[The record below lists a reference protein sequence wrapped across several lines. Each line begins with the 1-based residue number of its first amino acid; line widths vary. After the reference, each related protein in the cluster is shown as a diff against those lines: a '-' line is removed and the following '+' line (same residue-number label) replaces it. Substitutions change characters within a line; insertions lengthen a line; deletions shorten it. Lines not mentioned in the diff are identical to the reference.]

1 MTALRE
7 RMPEMQPR
15 ISIGDFS
22 RMTHLSVKALRHYH
36 DVGVLEPAE
45 VDTFTGYRFYN
56 ASQVPVAQ
64 VIRRFRDLGMP
75 LDEVRSVLA
84 APDLATRNR
93 VIVAHLE
100 RMESQLAQT
109 QATVVSLRSL
119 LERPRAQ
126 PAIEYRSVPAVRA
139 LAITETV
146 AADFTDWLLGAF
158 GELDHALS
166 AAGVQPAGP
175 RCALFSGDVFKW
187 EAGTMVAFVPVG
199 LQAAVPAR
207 AGRLSV
213 SQIPA
218 AELAVAVHRGPFDD
232 LDQTYGA
239 LGTYVTA
246 RELGVDAPIREYYLV
261 SPLDTDDQS
270 AWVTEVAWPVFLTS
284 PAGAADQPDTGAAA
298 T

>member
-1 MTALRE
+1 MNALRG
-7 RMPEMQPR
+7 RMPDMQPR

-45 VDTFTGYRFYN
+45 VDPFTGYRFYN
-56 ASQVPVAQ
+56 PSQVPLAQ
-64 VIRRFRDLGMP
+64 VIRRFRDLDMP

-119 LERPRAQ
+119 LERPQAQ
-126 PAIEYRSVPAVRA
+126 PAIEYRSVPAARA

-146 AADFTDWLLGAF
+146 SMADSVDWLLGAF
-158 GELDHALS
+158 GELDHVLG
-166 AAGVQPAGP
+166 AAGADRAGP
-175 RCALFSGDVFKW
+175 RCALYSGDVFKW
-187 EAGTMVAFVPVG
+187 EAGTLVAFVPVG
-199 LQAAVPAR
+199 QQATVPAR
-207 AGRLSV
+207 AGRVSV
-213 SQIPA
+213 TEIPA

-261 SPLDTDDQS
+261 SPLDTDDSS
-270 AWVTEVAWPVFLTS
+270 AWLTEVAWPVFLTS
-284 PAGAADQPDTGAAA
+284 PASAADQPGAA

>member
-1 MTALRE
+1 
-7 RMPEMQPR
+7 MQPR

-45 VDTFTGYRFYN
+45 VDSFTGYRFYN

-119 LERPRAQ
+119 HERPQAQ
-126 PAIEYRSVPAVRA
+126 QAVEYRSVPAVRA
-139 LAITETV
+139 LAITATV
-146 AADFTDWLLGAF
+146 TAPELIDWLLDAF
-158 GELDHALS
+158 GELDHARS
-166 AAGVQPAGP
+166 AAGADPAGP
-175 RCALFSGDVFKW
+175 RCALYSGDLFKW
-187 EAGTMVAFVPVG
+187 EVGTMVAFVPVG
-199 LQAAVPAR
+199 LQATVPAR
-207 AGRLSV
+207 AGRV
-213 SQIPA
+213 GVTEIPA
-218 AELAVAVHRGPFDD
+218 AELAVAVHRGSFDD

-246 RELGVDAPIREYYLV
+246 REVGVDAPIREYYLV

-284 PAGAADQPDTGAAA
+284 PASAADQPDAGTA
-298 T
+298 